1 MKSLKIF
8 LSLFLFSILLIVA
21 GCNKDNNPTD
31 PGNNN
36 NTGNNSNPLPTEFGG
51 ATPTHVFGLVRTSVT
66 QSGYTFST
74 GVGFASLNNQDKGD
88 VSVKVSGT
96 DYLFAKNTSSGNTSY
111 SFPNPQ
117 NPTQIMTLP
126 SSTFTATFDVTGYTL
141 QQKNVQVPGELALTA
156 PAANST
162 VPRTSDLTV
171 SWAVTGA
178 GANNAI
184 FISDMNGNSKFKQNL
199 GNVTSATF
207 SASELGSLA
216 AGDAI
221 VYALSYNFVLSNNNE
236 AVLIGQALALS
247 SIKLQ

>member
-1 MKSLKIF
+1 M
-8 LSLFLFSILLIVA
+8 FLFSILLVVA
-21 GCNKDNNPTD
+21 GCNKSDNPID
-31 PGNNN
+31 PNNN
-36 NTGNNSNPLPTEFGG
+36 NNNGNNSNPFPTEFGG
-51 ATPTHVFGLVRTSVT
+51 ATPTHVLGLVRTSVT
-66 QSGYTFST
+66 QGGFTFST
-74 GVGFASLNNQDKGD
+74 GVGVANLNNQDKGD
-88 VSVKVSGT
+88 VSVKVDGT
-96 DYLFAKNTSSGNTSY
+96 DYVFAKNTSSGNTTY

-126 SSTFTATFDVTGYTL
+126 SSNFTATFGVTGYTL
-141 QQKNVQVPGELALTA
+141 QQINVVVPGELALST

-171 SWAVTGA
+171 SWTVTGP

-184 FISDMNGNSKFKQNL
+184 FISDMNGNYKFKQNL

-216 AGDAI
+216 AGDAM

-247 SIKLQ
+247 TIKLQ